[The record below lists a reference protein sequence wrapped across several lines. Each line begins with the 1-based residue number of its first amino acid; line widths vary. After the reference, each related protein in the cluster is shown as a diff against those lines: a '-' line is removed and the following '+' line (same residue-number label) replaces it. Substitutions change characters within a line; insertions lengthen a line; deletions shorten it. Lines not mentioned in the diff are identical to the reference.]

1 MVWWSD
7 SFGVLVMLLMSEGLV
22 EKVRSRILSPL
33 VGSSWSCVRPWLRE
47 ISTSF
52 SCTFLLAA
60 PWATWQ
66 DSQFTPGQLKSPQR
80 TMWRWQFL
88 LTAFREALEKLH

>member
-60 PWATWQ
+60 PWATY
-66 DSQFTPGQLKSPQR
+66 TCVKLIII
-80 TMWRWQFL
+80 
-88 LTAFREALEKLH
+88 LTKGLVNSWLGVSIEK